1 MNNFTDRISQYPK
14 RKKLTIISQNE
25 NEMVVDVDRLDGEVS
40 QIGTEIKA
48 ENFNNL
54 KQEVENIK
62 NILSN
67 LQITSV
73 TVNGEHQKK
82 FNADNKAN
90 ISDLPTVD
98 GSTIV
103 KNGNQLSA
111 FQGYNS
117 LVDFGELVNQVVSA
131 GSGIKIS
138 QGTSSGSGL
147 VKPKRFITISTLYD
161 SYKSPTTTG
170 DGSTSN
176 GSGINTNSW
185 IIFPNGFFLY
195 TQFLSCKDIKN
206 GYSVSFNGNFLNNF
220 TNKKVN
226 ITYAQVNTNRSGNG
240 SNGYGY
246 IYSTSGLYGISGFSV
261 CFDSSNAE
269 ANPRGTML
277 FCFGHGTV
285 V

>member
-40 QIGTEIKA
+40 QTGTEMKA

-73 TVNGEHQKK
+73 TINGEHQTK

-90 ISDLPTVD
+90 LSDIPTVD
-98 GSTIV
+98 GSTII
-103 KNGNQLSA
+103 KSGNQLSA
-111 FQGYNS
+111 FQGHNS
-117 LVDFGELVNQVVSA
+117 LVDFGNLVSQVVTA

-138 QGTSSGSGL
+138 QGISSGGSFI
-147 VKPKRFITISTLYD
+147 KPKRFITISTLYD
-161 SYKSPTTTG
+161 SYKSSTTTG
-170 DGSTSN
+170 DDSKSN
-176 GSGINTNSW
+176 GSGINSYSW
-185 IIFPNGFFLY
+185 MIFPNGFFMY

-206 GYSVSFNGNFLNNF
+206 NYNVSFDEIFLNNF
-220 TNKKVN
+220 TTKKVN
-226 ITYAQVNTNRSGNG
+226 IAYAHVNTNRSANG

-246 IYSTSGLYGISGFSV
+246 IYSTSGLYEINGFNV
-261 CFDSSNAE
+261 CFDSSDEA
-269 ANPRGTML
+269 ANPRGSML
-277 FCFGHGTV
+277 FCFGNGILV
-285 V
+285 